1 MPPNGYFQFSFS
13 FESKQIS
20 GAVCRVQF
28 FLTRCCKNA
37 KSAVILWQNKISLS
51 MAQIRNF
58 EAKMQRGCRA
68 MSLMYAVK
76 MQNAAVISVD
86 EHIASPTFDFQ
97 RFRAE

>member
-1 MPPNGYFQFSFS
+1 
-13 FESKQIS
+13 
-20 GAVCRVQF
+20 
-28 FLTRCCKNA
+28 
-37 KSAVILWQNKISLS
+37 